1 MSLRNFCR
9 NFRLMVLKEGKRLE
23 QEMKNFKGTC
33 EDIIASDDEV
43 FSVSERIMEQNKET
57 YVELC
62 FNDRV

>member
-1 MSLRNFCR
+1 
-9 NFRLMVLKEGKRLE
+9 MVLKEGKRLE
-23 QEMKNFKGTC
+23 QEMKNSKGTC

>member
-1 MSLRNFCR
+1 
-9 NFRLMVLKEGKRLE
+9 MVLKEGKRLE